1 MSKHYIIGICL
12 TNRVKNALELQK
24 VLSDCACYIKT
35 RLGLHEVSEDLCAP
49 SGIVLL
55 EIYGGK
61 PAVDEIEAKL
71 KKIAGLQ
78 VKKML
83 FDA

>member
-1 MSKHYIIGICL
+1 MPKHYFLGIAL
-12 TNRVKNALELQK
+12 TNRVKNALQLQK

-35 RLGLHEVSEDLCAP
+35 RLGLHEVSENLCAP

-61 PAVDEIEAKL
+61 PAVAEMETKL
-71 KKIAGLQ
+71 KKIPGLQ
-78 VKKML
+78 VKKMV
-83 FDA
+83 FDT

>member
-1 MSKHYIIGICL
+1 MSKHYVLGIAL

-35 RLGLHEVSEDLCAP
+35 RLGLHEVSENLCAP

-61 PAVDEIEAKL
+61 PAVKEMELKL
-71 KKIAGLQ
+71 KKIQGLQ
-78 VKKML
+78 VKKMV
-83 FDA
+83 FDM

>member
-1 MSKHYIIGICL
+1 MSKRYIIGIAL
-12 TNRVKNALELQK
+12 TDRAENALRLQK
-24 VLSDCACYIKT
+24 VLSECACYIKT
-35 RLGLHEVSEDLCAP
+35 RLGLHEVSENLCAP

-61 PAVDEIEAKL
+61 PAADEVEAKL

-78 VKKML
+78 VKKMV
-83 FDA
+83 FDT

>member
-1 MSKHYIIGICL
+1 MSKRYIIGIAL
-12 TNRVKNALELQK
+12 TNRVENALELQK
-24 VLSDCACYIKT
+24 VLSECACYIKT
-35 RLGLHEVSEDLCAP
+35 RLGLHEVSENLCAP

-61 PAVDEIEAKL
+61 PAADEVEAKL

-78 VKKML
+78 VKKMV
-83 FDA
+83 FDT